1 MELDPIDRAILE
13 HLQIDG
19 RLSNVDLSKL
29 VGLSESACLRRVKV
43 LEELGVID
51 QYVMLMN
58 QVAAGKPDNV
68 FVQVTLNSQQQE
80 TLHKFEDAVKHVPEV
95 MECYLMS
102 GDQDYMLRV
111 IVRDARDYERI
122 HMQVLTSLPEV
133 SRIKSNF
140 ALRKVLKKTQIE
152 L

>member
-29 VGLSESACLRRVKV
+29 VGLSESACLRRVKN